1 MDYTYVFTFL
11 LSIPLIW
18 NILFSFRFENLF
30 KSGKVWQIKAAY
42 VIVTI
47 TLSHLL
53 AESFSTF
60 VNNIN
65 ALF

>member
-1 MDYTYVFTFL
+1 MDYVYVFTFL
-11 LSIPLIW
+11 IGIPLVW

-30 KSGKVWQIKAAY
+30 KSGKVWQIKVAY
-42 VIVTI
+42 IIVSLVI
-47 TLSHLL
+47 SHLL
-53 AESFSTF
+53 SEAISTF